1 MKRSKQLTTKAR
13 KIVYGM
19 YLKGANKVMMFEQFI
34 RLFW

>member
-1 MKRSKQLTTKAR
+1 MKRSKQLSKKAR

>member
-1 MKRSKQLTTKAR
+1 MKRSKQLPKKAR

-34 RLFW
+34 CLFW